1 MKQAARDAGKGDGG
15 NGHGGL
21 SRAVRE
27 ILSKAAACFATHQF
41 ARDAPSQRWS
51 LRYLRSLYR

>member
-15 NGHGGL
+15 L
-21 SRAVRE
+21 SSAARE